1 LYAYIRCPV
10 FSNFYLFLS
19 FLSLGRIVL
28 SDHVVQILLCCTCL
42 CNTHYLKLPIVNKEL
57 IINAAPSGVEIAL
70 LEDKKLVELH
80 NEKADANFAV
90 GDLYLGKVK
99 KLIPGLNAA
108 FIDVGFEK
116 DAFLH
121 YTDLSPYARSLL
133 KFTQLCVADKNPGV
147 FDFSK
152 FNVEPEIIKTGKI
165 NEVLSGKPNILVQ
178 ILKEPIAAKGP
189 RLSCELSLP
198 GRFVVITPFN
208 DIVAVSKKI
217 HSADERK
224 RLQKIIES
232 IKVKNFGVIVRT
244 AAEGKNTAELH
255 DDLLTLVETW
265 KTIQKNLKGAQPP
278 AKILSE
284 QDKTTSILRDL
295 LNEDFNRVI
304 INDKNIY
311 NDIKSYIQKIAPD
324 KADIVSFH
332 SNGTA
337 VFDQFG
343 ISKQV
348 KSSFGKTVNLN
359 SGAYIIIEHTEALH
373 VIDVNSGYKSVSN
386 NQEENALETNMEAA
400 EEIARQ
406 LRLRDIGGI
415 IVVDFIDMKLPENK
429 RKLQEAMEK
438 FMLSDRAKHAV
449 LPISKFGLMQIT
461 RQRMRPEV
469 NINTSEICP
478 SCNGTGK
485 ITSSFLLEDEIEK
498 RLHYLVTHQHK
509 NLTIVVHPVVY
520 SHLTKGIF
528 NNIRRKWQRKLKTP
542 IKVKANAD
550 YYFTEFKFFDAN
562 DEEIK
567 F

>member
-1 LYAYIRCPV
+1 M
-10 FSNFYLFLS
+10 
-19 FLSLGRIVL
+19 
-28 SDHVVQILLCCTCL
+28 
-42 CNTHYLKLPIVNKEL
+42 
-57 IINAAPSGVEIAL
+57 IINATTNGVEIAL
-70 LEDKKLVELH
+70 LENKKLVELH
-80 NEKADANFAV
+80 HEKADANFAV

-121 YTDLSPYARSLL
+121 YTDLSPYARSVL
-133 KFTQLCVADKNPGV
+133 KFTQLAMQEKGDGIA
-147 FDFSK
+147 DFSK
-152 FNVEPEIIKTGKI
+152 FQSEPEIIKTGKI
-165 NEVLSGKPNILVQ
+165 NEVIKGKPEILVQ

-189 RLSCELSLP
+189 RLSCEISLP

-208 DIVAVSKKI
+208 DVVAVSKKI
-217 HSADERK
+217 HSSEERK
-224 RLQKIIES
+224 RLQKIIDS
-232 IKVKNFGVIVRT
+232 IKPKNFGVIVRT

-255 DDLLTLVETW
+255 EDLSQLIATW
-265 KTIQKNLKGAQPP
+265 KTIQQNLKGASAP

-295 LNEDFNRVI
+295 LTEDFNRII
-304 INDKNIY
+304 INDRNVY
-311 NDIKSYIQKIAPD
+311 NDTRSYIQKIAPE
-324 KADIVSFH
+324 KADIVTNH
-332 SNGTA
+332 VNGTPI
-337 VFDQFG
+337 FDQFG
-343 ISKQV
+343 ITKQV
-348 KSSFGKTVNLN
+348 KAAFGKTVNLP
-359 SGAYIIIEHTEALH
+359 SGAYLIIEHTEALH

-386 NQEENALETNMEAA
+386 NQEENALATNLEAA

-415 IVVDFIDMKLPENK
+415 IVVDFIDMKLPDNK
-429 RKLQEAMEK
+429 RKLQEAMDG
-438 FMLSDRAKHAV
+438 FMKIDRAKHAV

-485 ITSSFLLEDEIEK
+485 VSPTLLLVDEIEN
-498 RLHYLVTHQHK
+498 RLNYLVTHQHK
-509 NLTIVVHPVVY
+509 NLVIHIHPYLY

-528 NNIRRKWQRKLKTP
+528 SIAWKWNRKYKTRIR
-542 IKVKANAD
+542 VKANSD
-550 YYFTEFKFFDAN
+550 YYLTEFHFFDTHE
-562 DEEIK
+562 EEIK